1 MGARRP
7 YLRADRGG
15 RRTETVVGGRGA
27 RDRGLHRR
35 RASRAGTVALL
46 TLVVAV
52 GVAAGGAYAARRGL
66 PTQPAAAGGRVAT
79 ARPAPTG
86 SPAAPVVPGAGWAT
100 GAITYPARGTGA
112 FRTAT
117 AVGAVAGHAGRL
129 LRYRVAV
136 EEGIGNL
143 DVERFA
149 REVAAILADPRG
161 WTGGGEWRLQRVG
174 RDDPADFTV
183 LLTTPM
189 TRGRLCAD
197 PTDRYTSCR
206 NGDQVVINVA
216 RWVHGVPHF
225 PDLGAYRQ
233 YLLNHEVGHRL
244 GRGHELCPRAGGP
257 APVMLQQTL
266 ALHGCTP
273 NPWPRVADALLTG
286 PSGQYD
292 DPIPAEDGAVAG
304 G

>member
-1 MGARRP
+1 MGGQ
-7 YLRADRGG
+7 RG
-15 RRTETVVGGRGA
+15 

-35 RASRAGTVALL
+35 RRVSRAGTL
-46 TLVVAV
+46 TLVVLL
-52 GVAAGGAYAARRGL
+52 VAAGLAGYAARRHPDL
-66 PTQPAAAGGRVAT
+66 LVAAGVRPGAPALGPV
-79 ARPAPTG
+79 RPAVTR
-86 SPAAPVVPGAGWAT
+86 PAAPPVPAAGRVPP
-100 GAITYPARGTGA
+100 GISYPDRGTGR

-117 AVGAVAGHAGRL
+117 GVGAVAGRDGEL

-136 EEGIGNL
+136 EDGIGNV

-149 REVAAILADPRG
+149 REVAATLADPRG
-161 WTGGGEWRLQRVG
+161 WTGDGRWRLQRVG

-183 LLTTPM
+183 LLTTPV

-197 PTDRYTSCR
+197 TTDRYTSCR

-225 PDLGAYRQ
+225 PDLGRYRQ

-257 APVMLQQTL
+257 APVMVQQTL
-266 ALHGCTP
+266 SLHGCTP
-273 NPWPRVADALLTG
+273 NAWPRVDGAPLSG

-292 DPIPAEDGAVAG
+292 DPIPAED
-304 G
+304 

>member
-1 MGARRP
+1 MA
-7 YLRADRGG
+7 
-15 RRTETVVGGRGA
+15 
-27 RDRGLHRR
+27 
-35 RASRAGTVALL
+35 
-46 TLVVAV
+46 LVVAV
-52 GVAAGGAYAARRGL
+52 GVAVGGAYAARRAA
-66 PTQPAAAGGRVAT
+66 PDRPAAPGARAAT
-79 ARPAPTG
+79 ARPAPPTDR
-86 SPAAPVVPGAGWAT
+86 PVVPTNGRAA
-100 GAITYPARGTGA
+100 GAITYPAGGTGT

-117 AVGAVAGHAGRL
+117 ALGAVAGRGGRL

-136 EEGIGNL
+136 EQGIGNV

-149 REVAAILADPRG
+149 REVAVILADPRG

-174 RDDPADFTV
+174 RDDRADFSV
-183 LLTTPM
+183 LLTTPV

-197 PTDRYTSCR
+197 PADHYTSCR

-225 PDLGAYRQ
+225 PDLADYRR

-266 ALHGCTP
+266 NLHGCTP
-273 NPWPRVADALLTG
+273 NAWPEVDGALLSG

-292 DPIPAEDGAVAG
+292 DPIPAEDPPAG
-304 G
+304 DG